1 MLLGVGVDQSNV
13 RYMFYDT
20 YFKKEDTGAEYHY
33 ATSNNIRLN
42 GTSISFTVS
51 DVTQQVNFNDLT
63 IAAHVYEIMKSVK
76 DKPEAYSNKAQDNL
90 DLMDTDML
98 LREMVRKQNK
108 LQRTFDAILVIFGL
122 SFAFALIG
130 VIIQQLLGVSDF

>member
-1 MLLGVGVDQSNV
+1 MLVGVGVDQSNV

>member
-1 MLLGVGVDQSNV
+1 M
-13 RYMFYDT
+13 
-20 YFKKEDTGAEYHY
+20 
-33 ATSNNIRLN
+33 I
-42 GTSISFTVS
+42 
-51 DVTQQVNFNDLT
+51 
-63 IAAHVYEIMKSVK
+63 VYEIMKSVK

-130 VIIQQLLGVSDF
+130 VIIKQIFGVSDF

>member
-1 MLLGVGVDQSNV
+1 MLLGVGVGQSNV

>member
-20 YFKKEDTGAEYHY
+20 YSKKEDTGAEYHY

-63 IAAHVYEIMKSVK
+63 VAAHVYEIMKSVK

>member
-1 MLLGVGVDQSNV
+1 MLVGVGVDQSNV

-33 ATSNNIRLN
+33 AISNNIRLN

-63 IAAHVYEIMKSVK
+63 VAAHVYEIMKSVK

>member
-63 IAAHVYEIMKSVK
+63 VAAHVYEIMKSVK

-122 SFAFALIG
+122 SFAFALMLN
-130 VIIQQLLGVSDF
+130 IIQQLLLVSDF

>member
-130 VIIQQLLGVSDF
+130 VIIQQLLGVSNF

>member
-1 MLLGVGVDQSNV
+1 MLVGVGVDQSNI

-20 YFKKEDTGAEYHY
+20 YFKKEDTGSDYHY
-33 ATSNNIRLN
+33 AALNNIQLR

-63 IAAHVYEIMKSVK
+63 VAAHVYEIMKSVK
-76 DKPEAYSNKAQDNL
+76 EKPVAYSNKPQDNL

-98 LREMVRKQNK
+98 LREMIRKQNK
-108 LQRTFDAILVIFGL
+108 LQRTLNAILVIIGL
-122 SFAFALIG
+122 SFAFALMFN
-130 VIIQQLLGVSDF
+130 IIQQLLLVSDF

>member
-1 MLLGVGVDQSNV
+1 MLVGVGVDQSNV

-63 IAAHVYEIMKSVK
+63 VAAHVYEIMKSVK

>member
-63 IAAHVYEIMKSVK
+63 VAAHVYEIMKSVK
-76 DKPEAYSNKAQDNL
+76 DKPAAYSNKAQDNL

>member
-1 MLLGVGVDQSNV
+1 MLVGVGVDQSNV

-63 IAAHVYEIMKSVK
+63 VAAHVYEIMKSVK

-108 LQRTFDAILVIFGL
+108 LQRTLNTILVIMGL
-122 SFAFALIG
+122 SFAFALMG
-130 VIIQQLLGVSDF
+130 VITQQLLGVSDF

>member
-1 MLLGVGVDQSNV
+1 MLVGVGIDQSNV

-63 IAAHVYEIMKSVK
+63 VAAHVYEIMKSVK

-130 VIIQQLLGVSDF
+130 VIIQQLLGVSNF

>member
-1 MLLGVGVDQSNV
+1 MLVGVGVDQSNV

-130 VIIQQLLGVSDF
+130 VIIQQLLGVSNF

>member
-1 MLLGVGVDQSNV
+1 MLVGVGVDQSNV

-51 DVTQQVNFNDLT
+51 DVTQQVNFHDLT
-63 IAAHVYEIMKSVK
+63 VAAHVYEIMKSVK
-76 DKPEAYSNKAQDNL
+76 DKPKAYSNKAQDNL

-108 LQRTFDAILVIFGL
+108 LQRTLNTILVIMGL
-122 SFAFALIG
+122 SFAFALMG

>member
-63 IAAHVYEIMKSVK
+63 VAAHVYEIMKSVK

-130 VIIQQLLGVSDF
+130 VIIQQFLGVSDF

>member
-1 MLLGVGVDQSNV
+1 MLVGVGVDQSNI

-20 YFKKEDTGAEYHY
+20 YFKKEDTGSDYHY
-33 ATSNNIRLN
+33 VALNNIQLR

-63 IAAHVYEIMKSVK
+63 VAAHVYEITKSVK
-76 DKPEAYSNKAQDNL
+76 AKPIAYSNKPQDNL

-98 LREMVRKQNK
+98 LREMIRKQNK
-108 LQRTFDAILVIFGL
+108 LQRTLNSILVIIGL
-122 SFAFALIG
+122 SFAFALMLN
-130 VIIQQLLGVSDF
+130 IIQQLLPVSDF

>member
-63 IAAHVYEIMKSVK
+63 VAAHVYEIMKSVK

-130 VIIQQLLGVSDF
+130 VIIQQLLGVSNF

>member
-1 MLLGVGVDQSNV
+1 MLVGVGIDQSNV

-63 IAAHVYEIMKSVK
+63 VAAHVYEIMKSVK

>member
-1 MLLGVGVDQSNV
+1 MLVGVGVDQSNV
-13 RYMFYDT
+13 RYMFYDK

-33 ATSNNIRLN
+33 AKLNNLRLN

-63 IAAHVYEIMKSVK
+63 VAAHVYEIMKSVK

-130 VIIQQLLGVSDF
+130 VIVQQLLGVSDF

>member
-1 MLLGVGVDQSNV
+1 MLVGVGVDQSNV

-20 YFKKEDTGAEYHY
+20 YFKKEDIGAEYHY
-33 ATSNNIRLN
+33 VTSNNIRLN

-63 IAAHVYEIMKSVK
+63 VAAHVFEIMKSVK

-130 VIIQQLLGVSDF
+130 VIIQQLLGVSNF

>member
-63 IAAHVYEIMKSVK
+63 VAAHVYEIMKSVK

>member
-63 IAAHVYEIMKSVK
+63 VAAHVYEIMKSVK

-108 LQRTFDAILVIFGL
+108 LQRTLNTILVIMGL
-122 SFAFALIG
+122 YFAFALMG
-130 VIIQQLLGVSDF
+130 VIIQQLLGISDF

>member
-1 MLLGVGVDQSNV
+1 MLVGVGVDQSNV

-51 DVTQQVNFNDLT
+51 DVTQQVNFYDLT
-63 IAAHVYEIMKSVK
+63 VAAHVYEIMKSVK
-76 DKPEAYSNKAQDNL
+76 DKPKAYSNKAQDNL

-130 VIIQQLLGVSDF
+130 VIIQQLLGISYF

>member
-1 MLLGVGVDQSNV
+1 MLLGVGVDKSNV

-63 IAAHVYEIMKSVK
+63 VAAHVYEIMKSVK

-130 VIIQQLLGVSDF
+130 VIIQQFLGVSDF